1 MGEKSYK
8 HNDNTDVYIGKSG
21 REFVRVVQDVT
32 ATAFILAPITVG
44 YFFIDNPIWYI
55 PVLALGSSLN
65 SWLAMN
71 YYLEYRVEP

>member
-1 MGEKSYK
+1 M
-8 HNDNTDVYIGKSG
+8 DIQIGKSG

-32 ATAFILAPITVG
+32 ATSFILAPIAAG
-44 YFFIDNPIWYI
+44 YFFIENPIWYI

-65 SWLAMN
+65 GWLAIK